1 MTQAFFVTGTD
12 TEVGKTFVSCALM
25 QALRQAG
32 QTVIG
37 YKPIAAGAE
46 LSHHGLLNDDA
57 LLLQQNGSLPLPY
70 EAVNPIVFAPPIAPH
85 IAAAQAQ
92 QTINMQVVEQG
103 YQNLLEQGA
112 DTLLVEGAG
121 GWHLPLG
128 NGQNLSDWVAQA
140 QLPVIMVVGMKLGC
154 LNHALLTAES
164 ITRAGLKLV
173 SWVANS
179 PGVEQGFLAENIA
192 HLEQVIDAPLLGKI
206 PAMNGAQ
213 SEFSDVM
220 AAAKQA
226 ADNLNIAP
234 LQAIK

>member
-32 QTVIG
+32 KSVIG

-46 LSHHGLLNDDA
+46 LSHHGLINDDA
-57 LLLQQNGSLPLPY
+57 LLLQHNGSVELPY

-85 IAAAQAQ
+85 IAAAKAQ
-92 QTINMQVVEQG
+92 QSINMSVVEQG
-103 YQNLLEQGA
+103 YQHLLGKGC

-121 GWHLPLG
+121 GWRLPLG
-128 NGQNLSDWVAQA
+128 NGQYLSDWVAQA

-154 LNHALLTAES
+154 LNHALLTEQS
-164 ITRAGLKLV
+164 IASAGLKLV
-173 SWVANS
+173 GWVANS
-179 PGVEQGFLAENIA
+179 PGVEQDFLADNIA
-192 HLEQVIDAPLLGKI
+192 YLTQAIDAPFLGQI
-206 PAMNGAQ
+206 PAMAGAQ
-213 SEFSDVM
+213 GEFDDIM

-226 ADNLNIAP
+226 SSQLDITP
-234 LQAIK
+234 LLSI

>member
-32 QTVIG
+32 QSVIG

-57 LLLQQNGSLPLPY
+57 LLLQQNGSFSLPY

-92 QTINMQVVEQG
+92 QTINMAVVEQG
-103 YQNLLEQGA
+103 YQNLLGQGA

-128 NGQNLSDWVAQA
+128 NGQYLSDWVEQK

-154 LNHALLTAES
+154 LNHALLTAQS

-173 SWVANS
+173 GWVANS
-179 PGVEQGFLAENIA
+179 PGVEQDFLAENIA
-192 HLEQVIDAPLLGKI
+192 FLEQAIDAPLLGHI
-206 PAMNGAQ
+206 PAMAGALG
-213 SEFSDVM
+213 EFSDIM
-220 AAAKQA
+220 TAAEQASAKLDLSA
-226 ADNLNIAP
+226 LLHP
-234 LQAIK
+234 